1 MEHPELEII
10 DDGGVRTIAI
20 NRPEKKNCLTKEI
33 VGALIEALE
42 DASRRDEIRAV
53 IFTGRGGVFSAGIDV
68 SILMEVAMTEK
79 MPESVSALGG
89 HLLGFPKP
97 LIAAVDG
104 LAVGMAVTIL
114 PYFDMVYASER
125 SEFMTPFSKLGLSI
139 EYGGSFTFP
148 RLIGRQRTNE
158 MILRGAR
165 IDAATLNA
173 WGFITRV
180 FPNESFEA
188 EVMQIAREIA
198 EHPPGAVLASKKLI
212 QAGEERSFEEAVK
225 VELEELAIRFKSPE
239 MRAAVG
245 AFLKR

>member
-1 MEHPELEII
+1 MQHPELEII

-33 VGALIEALE
+33 IAALIEALA
-42 DASRRDEIRAV
+42 DSARREEIRAI
-53 IFTGRGGVFSAGIDV
+53 IFTGRGGVFSAGIDI
-68 SILMEVAMTEK
+68 SILMEVSNTQQ
-79 MPESVSALGG
+79 MPASVSALGG
-89 HLLGFPKP
+89 HLLSFPKP
-97 LIAAVDG
+97 LIAAVEG

-158 MILRGAR
+158 LIFRGGR
-165 IDAATLNA
+165 VDAKTLEA
-173 WGFITRV
+173 WGFVTRV
-180 FPNESFEA
+180 FADEIFDA
-188 EVMQIAREIA
+188 EVMKIAREIA
-198 EHPPGAVLASKKLI
+198 EQPPEALRASKRLI
-212 QAGEERSFEEAVK
+212 RAGEERSFEEAMSR
-225 VELEELAIRFKSPE
+225 ELEELRERFQSSE
-239 MRAAVG
+239 MREAVS